1 MWWDKDVV
9 SSVESHLI
17 KDVRDSGFVQQRAGW
32 RGGRLI
38 LNGSIVKHS
47 TPWCVLVVARSLSL
61 TAMRTGSIA
70 ATAAMC
76 LTGSRAQK
84 VAAHDAA

>member
-1 MWWDKDVV
+1 M
-9 SSVESHLI
+9 SSAEGRLI
-17 KDVRDSGFVQQRAGW
+17 KDVRDSGFAQQHVGW
-32 RGGRLI
+32 RGGKLI
-38 LNGSIVKHS
+38 LNDSTVKHS
-47 TPWCVLVVARSLSL
+47 TPWCAPVVARSLSL